1 MLTAKESVLVIIDV
15 QGKLAQLMS
24 QSAQLH
30 HNLTVL
36 IAGAQLLDIPI
47 IWLEQLPEKLGATS
61 PELSILLE
69 QSTSPIAKSH
79 FSAWQS
85 PQVQT
90 QLEQLKRP
98 NILLAGIET
107 HVCVYQSCQDFLEQ
121 DYNVHLL
128 ADAVSSRSNDHKIL
142 GIQMMMSLGA
152 KLTNVES
159 LLFEL
164 QHQARG
170 EQFKALLKLI
180 K

>member
-15 QGKLAQLMS
+15 QGKLAQIMN
-24 QSAQLH
+24 QSSQLH

-36 IAGAQLLDIPI
+36 ITGAQLLDIPI

-61 PELSILLE
+61 PELSILLK
-69 QSTSPIAKSH
+69 QSTSPIAKSY

-107 HVCVYQSCQDFLEQ
+107 HVCVCTKVAKTFL
-121 DYNVHLL
+121 
-128 ADAVSSRSNDHKIL
+128 SRTITC
-142 GIQMMMSLGA
+142 ISLPMPY
-152 KLTNVES
+152 
-159 LLFEL
+159 
-164 QHQARG
+164 HQ
-170 EQFKALLKLI
+170 EVTTI
-180 K
+180 KYSEYR